1 MVEPSIKKL
10 MQTALVTFFLVLGF
24 AVSTT
29 TAATHVD
36 DDPVRI
42 SNDNHILDSCAS
54 FGEVEVVNREVRP
67 VLRNLVLSDYF
78 KYYKVD
84 LSPRLCPFQDEE
96 GMCGNEACA
105 VESVH
110 EEDEIPEFWRSQYLG
125 RLAEDSIVTDRAWDP
140 SQEDIMY
147 KQNEDVKSSA
157 DAASG
162 DHDDRQKKSQGPVPD
177 YCYCYPEDES
187 LSGPGVYINLPENP
201 ERFTGYGGPHANKV
215 WRAVYQE
222 NCFGYYGDPEP
233 EDERPE
239 DDHGVSPAP
248 LGGLGLGLGGQ
259 QLEGIV
265 MDSNRHER
273 QEVGGESGRLALN
286 AEKQCI
292 EQRLFYRILSGMHAS
307 VSAHLCYESLN
318 QSTGKWSPN
327 RECFMSRVGRY
338 PERLNNLFFNYAVVS
353 RAVAKLRN
361 YIGDLVFV
369 SDDPAA
375 DRIIRR
381 QMFKLTELAA
391 PEGDPRGLFNEKVIF
406 ASPEGRALK
415 DEFRTR
421 VKNVNALMSCV
432 GCDRCR
438 LWGKLQTAG
447 YGTALKVLF
456 ELPPDPAE
464 APDQCLKVMS
474 GFKRSELVA
483 LINTFDRLS
492 KSVEAVE
499 FFTNIE
505 PVEREPLLDQR
516 EADAQYK
523 LQNGES
529 SNDTQHSELE
539 MAWEGLKFI
548 LQSYIDFPKNL
559 YYLAVKYSV
568 QYWDWFTGRRQEPT
582 TPIYQRGRLDL

>member
-1 MVEPSIKKL
+1 MSL
-10 MQTALVTFFLVLGF
+10 LSLVNAQPENG
-24 AVSTT
+24 SGS
-29 TAATHVD
+29 D
-36 DDPVRI
+36 SVRL
-42 SNDNHILDSCAS
+42 SLSKNVLDSSAT
-54 FGEVEVVNREVRP
+54 FGDIERVNREVRP

-84 LSPRLCPFQDEE
+84 LSPKLCPFQDEE

-105 VESVH
+105 VETVDD
-110 EEDEIPEFWRSQYLG
+110 EEEIPEFWRSQYLG
-125 RLAEDSIVTDRAWDP
+125 RLAEDSVVTDGAWDAT
-140 SQEDIMY
+140 QDEILY
-147 KQNEDVKSSA
+147 KSGLVSDDDDQSNTNEF
-157 DAASG
+157 
-162 DHDDRQKKSQGPVPD
+162 HGPVPD

-187 LSGPGVYINLPENP
+187 PNAPGVYINLPQNP

-222 NCFGYYGDPEP
+222 NCFGYYGDSEP
-233 EDERPE
+233 EDENAE
-239 DDHGVSPAP
+239 DDLGVSPAP
-248 LGGLGLGLGGQ
+248 LGGIGGMGFGGALPLGGH
-259 QLEGIV
+259 QLEGVV
-265 MDSNRHER
+265 MDSNRYER

-286 AEKQCI
+286 AENQCI
-292 EQRLFYRILSGMHAS
+292 EQRLFYRILSGMHSS

-375 DRIIRR
+375 DKIIRR
-381 QMFKLTELAA
+381 QMFRLTELAA
-391 PEGDPRGLFNEKVIF
+391 PEGNTRGLFNEKVVF

-464 APDQCLKVMS
+464 APSKCLSIMS

-499 FFTNIE
+499 YFTNIE
-505 PVEREPLLDQR
+505 PVEREPLLQKKEEMDQKYR
-516 EADAQYK
+516 EKNENKNNYK
-523 LQNGES
+523 NET
-529 SNDTQHSELE
+529 NFSELE
-539 MAWEGLKFI
+539 LAWEGIKFI
-548 LQSYIDFPKNL
+548 LRSYVQFPKNL

-568 QYWDWFTGRRQEPT
+568 QYWDRFTGRNQQPT
-582 TPIYQRGRLDL
+582 APIYRRGRFDL